1 VTGQR
6 RCWRDT
12 AHAIDILP
20 TGSQVGNIT
29 TTTTTTTTSG
39 TISQPYPFSPALP
52 SLPSQL
58 SLPSQTPLRP
68 FNSLPNRSNSRSRDS
83 PFVHSAP
90 RPSASPS
97 PTIPVR
103 KNLPALSPAK
113 KKTRISVSPFAPI
126 PDQIVSST
134 PIVNRD
140 RGTQASTQSDSSQF
154 PPPSEKVKETPK
166 DAQRTFGFGE
176 ALGLS
181 EKKATPDMKST
192 VTFGFGTR

>member
-1 VTGQR
+1 MTSQR
-6 RCWRDT
+6 RCWRAT

-20 TGSQVGNIT
+20 TGSQVGNI
-29 TTTTTTTTSG
+29 TTTTTTSG

-58 SLPSQTPLRP
+58 SLPYQTPLRP
-68 FNSLPNRSNSRSRDS
+68 FSSLPNRSTSRSRDS

-97 PTIPVR
+97 PTIPIR
-103 KNLPALSPAK
+103 KNLPAQSPAK
-113 KKTRISVSPFAPI
+113 KKTRISASPFAPV
-126 PDQIVSST
+126 PDQMISST
-134 PIVNRD
+134 PVVNRD

-154 PPPSEKVKETPK
+154 PPPSGKVKETPK

-181 EKKATPDMKST
+181 EKKPTPDMKST